1 MKENLLSEAIIIVPQ
16 FPEKKKTSYSENRMT
31 QHYLSYF
38 QKSL

>member
-1 MKENLLSEAIIIVPQ
+1 MKENLLSETIGIVPQ
-16 FPEKKKTSYSENRMT
+16 FLEKKTSYSENRMT